1 MIMIFKNM
9 LNLFNIKNM
18 LSLFQSFFLYSG
30 LPSNITINW
39 NYGSLLGLILFIQ
52 IVTGISLGMHYTA
65 HINMSYESMEYI
77 MRNVQY
83 GWLIRYLHA
92 NGASLFFLFV
102 YLHIAR
108 GIYAGSYTYPRYYLW
123 NIGVIIYFLMTATAF
138 LGYVLPFGQMSIW
151 GATVITNLVS
161 AIPYIGQDLVI
172 TIWGGFS
179 VGNATINRFYSL
191 HYLLPFILFALVFL
205 HLHAL
210 HEHGSNNPLSI
221 SSNQDKI
228 YFHPY
233 FTSKDFY
240 YVILF
245 IILFAFLVF
254 YLPNYLGHPDNYIPA
269 NPLVTP
275 LTIVPEWYLLAPYAI
290 LRIIPNKLLGVIGLL
305 FSIIILFILPL
316 QSPYALRTYS
326 LRGLSRIFF
335 WLFVGSYLILII
347 CGALPISIEIVTLSS
362 IATIYYF
369 SYFLLIVPLIHLYD
383 SYIISLD
390 IH

>member
-1 MIMIFKNM
+1 MIK
-9 LNLFNIKNM
+9 
-18 LSLFQSFFLYSG
+18 LFQSYFLYSG
-30 LPSNITINW
+30 LPSNLTINW
-39 NYGSLLGLILFIQ
+39 NYGSLLGLILVIQ
-52 IVTGISLGMHYTA
+52 MLSGIVLGMHYTGNIELA
-65 HINMSYESMEYI
+65 FLSVEYI
-77 MRNVQY
+77 MRDVQY
-83 GWLIRYLHA
+83 GWLIRYIHS

-108 GIYAGSYTYPRYYLW
+108 GLYAGSYTYPRYNLW
-123 NIGVIIYFLMTATAF
+123 NIGVIIYLLMTATAF

-179 VGNATINRFYSL
+179 VGKATLNRFYSL
-191 HYLLPFILFALVFL
+191 HYLLPFILLALVFI
-205 HLHAL
+205 HLNAL

-245 IILFAFLVF
+245 FILYSFLLF
-254 YLPNYLGHPDNYIPA
+254 YFPNLLGHPDNYIPA

-275 LTIVPEWYLLAPYAI
+275 LSIVPEWYLLAPYAI
-290 LRIIPNKLLGVIGLL
+290 LRTIPNKLLGVIGLL
-305 FSIIILFILPL
+305 ISILILLILPL
-316 QSPYALRTYS
+316 QSPYALRTYT
-326 LRGLSRIFF
+326 LRTYSRVFF
-335 WLFVGSYLILII
+335 WLFIGSYLTLII
-347 CGALPISIEIVTLSS
+347 CGALPITIEIVILSA
-362 IATIYYF
+362 IASIYYF
-369 SYFLLIVPLIHLYD
+369 SYFLFIIPCIHLYD
-383 SYIISLD
+383 SYILSGNN
-390 IH
+390 